1 MAKQRKGESESDF
14 RKRVKGLLQKDA
26 VDDITPDDC
35 PDPDTDETYQ
45 DYVDRCT
52 EDMADEFSDIGMTT
66 TDAQSLCELRADAE
80 GLPEGE
86 SMKPV
91 MHKMTAKEI
100 AAGAGLEFILSDETP
115 DRYGDVIIAD
125 GWKLVNFKRNPIAL
139 FGHNTGFPIGTWK
152 NLRIEGKALKGFLE
166 LAPEGTS
173 ERIDE
178 LRRLVKAGILKA
190 VSVGFKPLKHEPMD
204 PEDPWNGTKFL
215 ENELVETSLVS
226 IPANPNALAVAKGL
240 DISEETQRLVFAEQ
254 GRKDHTV
261 RRSGHGGHAR
271 TTPVRTKNM
280 TPLTKRIEDAQNGL
294 KTLKDA
300 LMAHI
305 EKLDDSNVSDK
316 DLETSNEFNAQ
327 ITQRQK
333 QLDSLLDAEKHV
345 AKSVVTNGG
354 GNQTITA
361 PAVVKNGQRPFS
373 FTPKK
378 IEPLEI
384 LVRAGTVAMLAHK
397 MKKNEEDIRAM
408 IYPEDEATKM
418 FIEYCAKAASAP
430 AMTTVVG
437 WAAELVTQI
446 NADMMETLM
455 PKSVYPRLASLGLSL
470 SFGRAGRI
478 SIPTR
483 SRTPTI
489 AGSFVGEGAPIPVR
503 QGAFT
508 AQLLTPKKMA
518 VITTWTKEMDE
529 SSIPAIEG
537 LLRSAIQED
546 TAVSLDSVLLDAG
559 AATVVRPPGL
569 LNGVAG
575 LTPTAGG
582 GFAALVGDIK
592 QLAGAVMTSTQ
603 GHIRALAWLMNPQQ
617 VMSAGLTTAPNA
629 GDFPFKDEIARGTLM
644 GYPII
649 DSGTVPMGTVVAI
662 DAADFVSV
670 GGEAPRF
677 EISDQATLHMED
689 TTPLPLVTGAQ
700 GSGVSAS
707 PSRSLWQT
715 DSLALRLILPINWTL
730 RRPGTVAWVAGVTW

>member
-1 MAKQRKGESESDF
+1 MAKATQRQGESESDF
-14 RKRVKGLLQKDA
+14 RKRIERVVKGPLDDA
-26 VDDITPDDC
+26 DIPEPTEEE
-35 PDPDTDETYQ
+35 DETEFM
-45 DYVDRCT
+45 DRC
-52 EDMADEFSDIGMTT
+52 ESEVAAEFPDVDSATISDACQQSWDTF
-66 TDAQSLCELRADAE
+66 DAQGA
-80 GLPEGE
+80 

-91 MHKMTAKEI
+91 MHKMTAKDLTNNST
-100 AAGAGLEFILSDETP
+100 GLEFILSDETP
-115 DRYGDVIIAD
+115 DRYGDIIIAD
-125 GWKLVNFKRNPIAL
+125 GWKLTNFKKNPIAL
-139 FGHNTGFPIGTWK
+139 FGHQTNFPIGTWK
-152 NLRIEGKALKGFLE
+152 TLRVEGKALKGFLE

-173 ERIDE
+173 VRIDE

-190 VSVGFKPLKHEPMD
+190 VSVGFKPLKYEPMD
-204 PEDPWNGTKFL
+204 PEDPWKGVKYL

-240 DISEETQRLVFAEQ
+240 DISEETQRMVFAEQ
-254 GRKDHTV
+254 GKKDHTI
-261 RRSGHGGHAR
+261 RQIGHGGHAR
-271 TTPVRTKNM
+271 TTPIRTKNM
-280 TPLTKRIEDAQNGL
+280 TPLSKRIEDAQNGL
-294 KTLKDA
+294 KVLKDN
-300 LMAHI
+300 LMAHL
-305 EKLDDSNVSDK
+305 EKVDDSNVSDAQ
-316 DLETSNEFNAQ
+316 LETTTELNSQ
-327 ITQRQK
+327 ITQREK
-333 QLDSLLDAEKHV
+333 NLESLLEAEKHV
-345 AKSVVTNGG
+345 AKSVVAANGG
-354 GNQTITA
+354 STA
-361 PAVVKNGQRPFS
+361 IAAPTVVKTNGQRPFS

-384 LVRAGTVAMLAHK
+384 LVRAGTVAMMAHK

-408 IYPEDEATKM
+408 IYPDDEATKV
-418 FIEYCAKAASAP
+418 FVDYCAKAASAP

-455 PKSVYPRLASLGLSL
+455 PKSVYPRLAAGGLSL

-559 AATVVRPPGL
+559 AATVVRPAGL
-569 LNGVAG
+569 LNGVST

-582 GFAALVGDIK
+582 GFNALVGDIK
-592 QLAGAVMTSTQ
+592 QLSGALLTATQ
-603 GHIRALAWLMNPQQ
+603 GHIRNLVWLMNPQQ
-617 VMSAGLTTAPNA
+617 VLSAGLTVAPNS
-629 GDFPFKDEIARGTLM
+629 GGFPFKDEIARGTLM
-644 GYPII
+644 GYSIV
-649 DSGTVPMGTVVAI
+649 DSGTVPMGTVIAL

-689 TTPLPLVTGAQ
+689 TTPLPIGTTGTPA
-700 GSGVSAS
+700 VVAA
-707 PSRSLWQT
+707 PARSLWQT

-730 RRPGTVAWVAGVTW
+730 RRTGVVAWVQGVTW

>member
-1 MAKQRKGESESDF
+1 
-14 RKRVKGLLQKDA
+14 
-26 VDDITPDDC
+26 
-35 PDPDTDETYQ
+35 
-45 DYVDRCT
+45 
-52 EDMADEFSDIGMTT
+52 
-66 TDAQSLCELRADAE
+66 
-80 GLPEGE
+80 
-86 SMKPV
+86 
-91 MHKMTAKEI
+91 
-100 AAGAGLEFILSDETP
+100 
-115 DRYGDVIIAD
+115 
-125 GWKLVNFKRNPIAL
+125 
-139 FGHNTGFPIGTWK
+139 
-152 NLRIEGKALKGFLE
+152 
-166 LAPEGTS
+166 
-173 ERIDE
+173 
-178 LRRLVKAGILKA
+178 
-190 VSVGFKPLKHEPMD
+190 
-204 PEDPWNGTKFL
+204 
-215 ENELVETSLVS
+215 
-226 IPANPNALAVAKGL
+226 
-240 DISEETQRLVFAEQ
+240 
-254 GRKDHTV
+254 
-261 RRSGHGGHAR
+261 
-271 TTPVRTKNM
+271 
-280 TPLTKRIEDAQNGL
+280 
-294 KTLKDA
+294 
-300 LMAHI
+300 
-305 EKLDDSNVSDK
+305 
-316 DLETSNEFNAQ
+316 
-327 ITQRQK
+327 
-333 QLDSLLDAEKHV
+333 
-345 AKSVVTNGG
+345 
-354 GNQTITA
+354 
-361 PAVVKNGQRPFS
+361 
-373 FTPKK
+373 
-378 IEPLEI
+378 
-384 LVRAGTVAMLAHK
+384 VRAGTVAMLAHK

-677 EISDQATLHMED
+677 ELSIWKILPHCPSLLELRVLVSLHRRRVLYGRL
-689 TTPLPLVTGAQ
+689 T
-700 GSGVSAS
+700 
-707 PSRSLWQT
+707 
-715 DSLALRLILPINWTL
+715 ALRCVSYCQSTGRFAGQEPL
-730 RRPGTVAWVAGVTW
+730 RGLLA

>member
-1 MAKQRKGESESDF
+1 MKQRKGEMKIKAQFGPEDCPTPDDNEDENDYLD
-14 RKRVKGLLQKDA
+14 RCAEELLQDIEGE
-26 VDDITPDDC
+26 VDDDDIT
-35 PDPDTDETYQ
+35 
-45 DYVDRCT
+45 
-52 EDMADEFSDIGMTT
+52 
-66 TDAQSLCELRADAE
+66 DAE
-80 GLPEGE
+80 NACSQAWSDYMQG

-91 MHKMTAKEI
+91 MHKMTVKATD
-100 AAGAGLEFILSDETP
+100 ASTEFVLSDETP
-115 DRYGDVIIAD
+115 DRYGDVIIAE
-125 GWKLVNFKRNPIAL
+125 GWQLENFKKNPIAL
-139 FGHNTGFPIGTWK
+139 FGHNTSFPIGTWK
-152 NLRIEGKALKGFLE
+152 NLRVEGKALRGHLE
-166 LAPEGTS
+166 LAPAGTS
-173 ERIDE
+173 DRIDE

-190 VSVGFKPLKHEPMD
+190 VSVGFKPGKHEPMD
-204 PEDPWNGTKFL
+204 PEDPWKGTKYL
-215 ENELVETSLVS
+215 EHELVETSLVS

-240 DISEETQRLVFAEQ
+240 DISEETQRMVFAEQ

-261 RRSGHGGHAR
+261 RRSGRGGKALSTR
-271 TTPVRTKNM
+271 VRTKNM
-280 TPLTKRIEDAQNGL
+280 TPLSKRIEDAQNGL
-294 KTLKDA
+294 KSLKDS
-300 LMAHI
+300 LMAHL

-333 QLDSLLDAEKHV
+333 QLESLLEAEQHV
-345 AKSVVTNGG
+345 AKSVVSANGNG
-354 GNQTITA
+354 KDVVAAPTI
-361 PAVVKNGQRPFS
+361 VKTGARPFS

-397 MKKNEEDIRAM
+397 MKKNEEDIRQM
-408 IYPEDEATKM
+408 IYPDDEATKV
-418 FIEYCAKAASAP
+418 FVDYCAKAASAP

-455 PKSVYPRLASLGLSL
+455 PKSVYPRLAGLGLSL

-559 AATVVRPPGL
+559 AATVVRPAGL

-582 GFAALVGDIK
+582 GFNALVGDIK

-617 VMSAGLTTAPNA
+617 VMSAGLTVAPNS
-629 GDFPFKDEIARGTLM
+629 GGFPFKDEIARGTLM
-644 GYPII
+644 GYPVI
-649 DSGTVPMGTVVAI
+649 DSGTVPMGTVVAV

-689 TTPLPLVTGAQ
+689 TTPLPIATGAQ
-700 GSGVSAS
+700 GSGVIAT
-707 PSRSLWQT
+707 PARSLWQT